1 MKVLRIIGLI
11 VLVILSVLAV
21 GVLMNEASINKDIEN
36 LFQGEYDNQLIY
48 SEEILQDLPTPVQR
62 YFKNVLTDGQPYI
75 QSVRLKH
82 GGQFR
87 TKAEQSW
94 SNIKGEEYF
103 ATNPVG
109 FVWIGKLPFVAG
121 VDKFVQG
128 RGNLK
133 IKLLSIFPVV
143 DAVGEKADQGELL
156 RWLGET
162 PLFPT
167 ALLPSENISWT
178 AIDDSS
184 AKVIFNNGNIKL
196 EAVFVFNDKGEAIS
210 FESQRYKE
218 EELENWTGYYRDYME
233 VDGVKVPSEIEAEWN
248 LEEGDFSY
256 AKFKIEEIEYNV
268 SKQY

>member
-11 VLVILSVLAV
+11 LLIILVTLIV
-21 GVLMNEASINKDIEN
+21 GVLINEQSINKN
-36 LFQGEYDNQLIY
+36 VNTLFQAEHNNQLIY

-75 QSVRLKH
+75 QFVRLKH

-87 TKAEQSW
+87 TKVDQSW
-94 SNIKGEEYF
+94 LNITGKEYF

-109 FVWIGKLPFVAG
+109 FVWIGKLPFVTG
-121 VDKFVQG
+121 VDKFVQDK
-128 RGNLK
+128 GNLK

-167 ALLPSENISWT
+167 ALLPSETVSWS

-184 AKVIFNNGNIKL
+184 AKVIFNNGSIKL
-196 EAVFVFNDKGEAIS
+196 EAVFVFNEEGEAIR
-210 FESQRYKE
+210 FEAKRYKE
-218 EELENWTGYYRDYME
+218 ENLENWTGYYRDYIE
-233 VDGVKVPSEIEAEWN
+233 VDDVKVPSEIEAEWN
-248 LEEGDFSY
+248 LEEGNFSY
-256 AKFKIEEIEYNV
+256 AKFKIEKIEYNV
-268 SKQY
+268 PEQY